1 MRSVTVHEAKAN
13 LSKLIE
19 RARRGEEVII
29 ARGATPVFRL
39 VPVGEVQERRPPAAL
54 RGKLRVG
61 PELGH
66 FKTAYRAS
74 FQRLVSIGSSRFAW
88 GCRLSRSVWPSR
100 ALGRLSVA
108 SAALIVRGSDWPENS
123 ARQFLA
129 TGVPGGGRGEPPA
142 SSSSEAGRSSTVP
155 PHALVAALL
164 SPCPHPSC

>member
-74 FQRLVSIGSSRFAW
+74 FQRLVSIVQQTFVLGPLAKSWDQTARLRALAATLSLSTTVMPRVNSLLVSTSTWCSPQEVAMVGSSAM
-88 GCRLSRSVWPSR
+88 
-100 ALGRLSVA
+100 
-108 SAALIVRGSDWPENS
+108 DM
-123 ARQFLA
+123 A
-129 TGVPGGGRGEPPA
+129 TGSGREMP
-142 SSSSEAGRSSTVP
+142 SSPVCSR
-155 PHALVAALL
+155 
-164 SPCPHPSC
+164 